1 MMTHETR
8 SLMER
13 PELRAEG
20 GKRTLAGYAAVFGS
34 TADIGGYF
42 REVIAPG
49 AFADTLLR
57 DDVRALFDHDSG
69 RLLGRKSAG
78 TLRLAEDAKG
88 LRVEID
94 LPDTSDGRDVAQ
106 LVERGDLDGMSF
118 GFMVRKEQWDETVD
132 PPTRTILAVDL
143 REVSAVTF
151 PAYADTSL
159 ALRSRDA
166 AKGQSDADQA
176 ARNRAAAE
184 RRISAS
190 LRKAEQDQKF
200 RGIRP
205 E

>member
-1 MMTHETR
+1 MNQETR

-13 PELRAEG
+13 PALRAEG
-20 GKRTLAGYAAVFGS
+20 GKRTLSGYAAVFGS

-49 AFADTLLR
+49 AFADTLR
-57 DDVRALFDHDSG
+57 NHDVRALFDHDSG

-78 TLRLAEDAKG
+78 TLRLEEDAKG

-118 GFMVRKEQWDETVD
+118 GFIVRKEQWDETVE

-166 AKGQSDADQA
+166 TKGQNADEAEAKRLREA
-176 ARNRAAAE
+176 AFRRRHAE
-184 RRISAS
+184 R
-190 LRKAEQDQKF
+190 KALQDQKF

>member
-1 MMTHETR
+1 MTHETR
-8 SLMER
+8 SLMQA
-13 PELRAEG
+13 PELRAQN
-20 GKRTLAGYAAVFGS
+20 GKRTLTGYAAVFNS
-34 TADIGGYF
+34 NTDIGGYF
-42 REVIAPG
+42 FEQIAPG
-49 AFADTLLR
+49 AFSKSLAN

-78 TLRLAEDAKG
+78 TLRLEEDDKG

-118 GFMVRKEQWDETVD
+118 GFIVRHDEWDETAD
-132 PPTRTILAVDL
+132 PPRRTIHAVEL

-151 PAYADTSL
+151 PAYPDTSL

-166 AKGQSDADQA
+166 AKGRQTSEDEQARRNAAEA
-176 ARNRAAAE
+176 ARRIAA
-184 RRISAS
+184 
-190 LRKAEQDQKF
+190 RKAEQDQKF

-205 E
+205 D

>member
-1 MMTHETR
+1 MTHETR
-8 SLMER
+8 SLR
-13 PELRAEG
+13 QCPELRADG
-20 GKRTLAGYAAVFGS
+20 GKRTLTGYAAVFGAQ
-34 TADIGGYF
+34 ADIGGYF
-42 REVIAPG
+42 REVIAAG
-49 AFADTLLR
+49 AFATTLQQ

-69 RLLGRKSAG
+69 RLLGRKSTG
-78 TLRLAEDAKG
+78 TLRLEEDAKG

-118 GFMVRKEQWDETVD
+118 GFIVRKEQWDETVE
-132 PPTRTILAVDL
+132 PPTRTILDVEL

-166 AKGQSDADQA
+166 ARGKDADDQA

-184 RRISAS
+184 RRISGS

-200 RGIRP
+200 RGIRS